1 MEETLIKGLQLV
13 MALSLLVVVHEFG
26 HFIFARIFKVRVE
39 KFYLFFNPWF
49 ELFKYKPKNS
59 DTEYGIGW
67 LPLGGYVKI
76 SGMVDESMDKEQL
89 SQPAKPYEF
98 RSKSA
103 FARLMIMIGGVLFNF
118 ILAFMIYVGIA
129 FHWGES
135 YLPLQNMKD
144 GMEYSTLLKNV
155 GFEDGDIINKIDG
168 VATPFFD
175 VQTFGEAKEVE
186 VIRDGKAMTIAIPN
200 DMMTQIIGNG
210 KNWLIK
216 ERIPFIVQDVPNGP
230 AQRAGVM
237 DNDKL
242 VSINGVVTPSLDIAM
257 ETLNKNKG
265 QTVDFEFL
273 RSGSIVTLPI
283 EISDAGKIGVA
294 LKPVDQIYDLVTTK
308 YSFFESIPRGAEK
321 AKNKLSSYVSSLKY
335 IFTKEG
341 AQSLGGFVSIANIFP
356 AQWSWFA
363 FWEMTAF
370 LSIMLGFMNI
380 LPIPALD
387 GGHVMFLLYEVITRR
402 KPNEKFMEYMQIA
415 GMLILF
421 ALLIFA
427 NGNDFYKM
435 IFN

>member
-1 MEETLIKGLQLV
+1 MEETFIKGLQLV

-76 SGMVDESMDKEQL
+76 SGMIDESMDKDQMA
-89 SQPAKPYEF
+89 QPAKPYEF

-168 VATPFFD
+168 EAYPFFD
-175 VQTFGEAKEVE
+175 VQQFGEAKEIE
-186 VIRDGKAMTIAIPN
+186 VIRDGQAMTITLPE

-210 KNWLIK
+210 KNWLVK
-216 ERIPFIVQDVPNGP
+216 ERIPFIVKDVPNGP

-237 DNDKL
+237 DNDRL
-242 VSINGVVTPSLDIAM
+242 VSINGVATPSLEKAM
-257 ETLNKNKG
+257 STLTENKG
-265 QTVDFEFL
+265 ETVNFEFL
-273 RSGSIVTLPI
+273 RADSIITLPI
-283 EISDAGKIGVA
+283 EISEAGKIGVA
-294 LKPVDQIYDLVTTK
+294 LMPVNEIYQLVTTK

-335 IFTKEG
+335 LFTKEG

-356 AQWSWFA
+356 AQWSWYA

-402 KPNEKFMEYMQIA
+402 KPNEKFMEYMQLA

>member
-76 SGMVDESMDKEQL
+76 SGMIDESMDKDQMA
-89 SQPAKPYEF
+89 QPAKPYEF

-118 ILAFMIYVGIA
+118 ILAFLIYVGIA

-168 VATPFFD
+168 EATPFFD
-175 VQTFGEAKEVE
+175 VQKFGEAEEIE
-186 VIRDGKAMTIAIPN
+186 VIRNGEAVTITLPE

-216 ERIPFIVQDVPNGP
+216 ERIPFIVKDVPNGP

-237 DNDKL
+237 DNDRL
-242 VSINGVVTPSLDIAM
+242 ISINGIATPSLEGAM
-257 ETLNKNKG
+257 TTLTDNKG

-273 RSGSIVTLPI
+273 RADSIITLPI
-283 EISDAGKIGVA
+283 EISEGGKIGVA
-294 LKPVDQIYDLVTTK
+294 LMPVEEIYELVNTK

-335 IFTKEG
+335 LFTKEG

-356 AQWSWFA
+356 AQWSWYA

>member
-89 SQPAKPYEF
+89 AQPAKPYEF

-175 VQTFGEAKEVE
+175 VQKFGEAKEVE
-186 VIRDGKAMTIAIPN
+186 VIRDGQAMTIAIPN

-237 DNDKL
+237 DNDRL
-242 VSINGVVTPSLDIAM
+242 VSIDGIATPSLDIAM
-257 ETLNKNKG
+257 ATLTENKG

-273 RSGSIVTLPI
+273 RSGSIVTIPI
-283 EISDAGKIGVA
+283 EISEAGKIGVA